1 MRRPVLLLGLAAVFA
16 AFPAWQKAVAACDG
30 PETIFEDKFADDAG
44 GWPLKET
51 IEVKDGLFIFKL
63 PPDDMQSN
71 LNVTFT
77 VKDADICSETVW
89 PNDEQGMLGAGL
101 LFWGEDNRT
110 YFQFGILNNGKFWI
124 ARKQDGKWLG
134 TIAANVD
141 SSAIKK
147 EPGAANMLRV
157 KTNGNSVTFYIN
169 DTKVRELRGQA
180 PKTSWRFGLSGDNFD
195 KQKDARVV
203 FKDREGDELAGA
215 KQLRRVA
222 REIGEDGVGA
232 GPLEGD
238 QALQHDTILVEP
250 AAL

>member
-1 MRRPVLLLGLAAVFA
+1 MRRPVLLLGLAAVIA
-16 AFPAWQKAVAACDG
+16 AFPAWQKAFAACDG

-89 PNDEQGMLGAGL
+89 PNDEQGDAWRGAAVLGRGQPHLFPVRHSQQRQVLDRAQAG
-101 LFWGEDNRT
+101 R
-110 YFQFGILNNGKFWI
+110 QM
-124 ARKQDGKWLG
+124 ARHHRRQCRFR
-134 TIAANVD
+134 
-141 SSAIKK
+141 AIKQ
-147 EPGAANMLRV
+147 EPGAANVLRV

-180 PKTSWRFGLSGDNFD
+180 PKTDWRFGLSGDNFD

-203 FKDREGDELAGA
+203 FKTV
-215 KQLRRVA
+215 KV
-222 REIGEDGVGA
+222 
-232 GPLEGD
+232 
-238 QALQHDTILVEP
+238 TN
-250 AAL
+250 